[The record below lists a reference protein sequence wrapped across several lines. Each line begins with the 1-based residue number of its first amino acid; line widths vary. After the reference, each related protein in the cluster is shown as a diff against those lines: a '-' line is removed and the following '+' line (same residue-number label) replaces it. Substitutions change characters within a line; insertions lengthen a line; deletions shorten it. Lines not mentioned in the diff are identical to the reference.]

1 MEQIKRYKSL
11 AILNKIEE
19 LNNVVAFLE
28 VLEEEWEISPAHTI
42 SINLVLEEALTNV
55 IFYAFEKGVESE
67 ILVDL
72 TMEGMLM
79 TIIITDEGRPYDPT
93 QKNDPDIDL
102 STEDRPIGGLGIFL
116 IKQIMDEIS
125 YKRIVSKNQFTMVKK
140 W

>member
-1 MEQIKRYKSL
+1 MEQIKRNKSL

-67 ILVDL
+67 ILIDL
-72 TMEGMLM
+72 TMEGTLM

-93 QKNDPDIDL
+93 QKNDPDINL
-102 STEDRPIGGLGIFL
+102 SAEDRPIGGLGIFL

-125 YKRIVSKNQFTMVKK
+125 YERIGSKNQFTMVKK

>member
-1 MEQIKRYKSL
+1 MEQIKRNKSL
-11 AILNKIEE
+11 TILNKIEE

-28 VLEEEWEISPAHTI
+28 VLEEEWGISPAHTT

-67 ILVDL
+67 ILIDL
-72 TMEGMLM
+72 KMEGALT

-93 QKNDPDIDL
+93 QKNDPDINL
-102 STEDRPIGGLGIFL
+102 SAEDRPIGGLGIFL

-125 YKRIVSKNQFTMVKK
+125 YERIGSKNQFTMLKK

>member
-1 MEQIKRYKSL
+1 MEQIKRNKSL
-11 AILNKIEE
+11 TILNKIEE

-28 VLEEEWEISPAHTI
+28 VLEEEWEISPAHTT
-42 SINLVLEEALTNV
+42 SINLVLEEALTNI
-55 IFYAFEKGVESE
+55 IFYAFKKGVESE

-72 TMEGMLM
+72 IMEGTLI

-93 QKNDPDIDL
+93 QKTDPDIDL
-102 STEDRPIGGLGIFL
+102 SAEDRPIGGLGIFL

-125 YKRIVSKNQFTMVKK
+125 YKRIGSKNQFTMVKK